1 MLAKGH
7 DGQEGD
13 LRQAHKVFQKL
24 NFYCCNGRV
33 GIHASV
39 ERLLQREK
47 GSKNKGQWKLSVVL
61 GVSLTRCRRWDNTK
75 SFLDHGRVF
84 PSLTSTSEMVYPSQL
99 QLKRAAPSNRK
110 LLHSQLPSR

>member
-7 DGQEGD
+7 DCQERD
-13 LRQAHKVFQKL
+13 LRQAHEVFQKL
-24 NFYCCNGRV
+24 NFYCFSGRV

-47 GSKNKGQWKLSVVL
+47 ESKNKGQWKLSVVL
-61 GVSLTRCRRWDNTK
+61 GVSLTRCPCWDNTK

-84 PSLTSTSEMVYPSQL
+84 PALTSTSEMVYPSQL

-110 LLHSQLPSR
+110 